1 MEYTT
6 EIINISKIN
15 EGFFIGDQ
23 FAGTNP
29 YILFQFKISHI
40 INASGTQVMN
50 NFEGIG
56 IRYLTLSWTENP
68 SQSLFDSKDEIAN
81 KIVSFIDNS
90 LNTGEGLLAHSLK
103 GQDRVCI
110 VVIIYLMKKY
120 NWTLKKSLEFL
131 SSKKKDI
138 IIPKY
143 FISQLSQFEQR
154 LLKKVGQQTS
164 GWGEEGIVKEEE
176 KVMRNTYVNGLPIP
190 KIEIEKEKKNKRG
203 KVGWSNNLVTI
214 GGPDK
219 DLLKMKTI
227 KPITSHMRIRPSKS
241 CIKNRSK
248 SENVYTSN
256 KLENDD
262 KDYSYNNISIIRTNN
277 DDFNIGKIT
286 FGPDSQFSNQL
297 EKNNDNL
304 KEEPINLSNSIK
316 ANSSQKNKAIKP
328 RANNFLKDNVNKQN
342 SNNQVNFKIINQSQN
357 HKRPLSSDKTRKNH
371 NPILQNNL
379 PGYIQDNNKFPTYTY
394 MKNSNNNDNKIIITN
409 NYEQYI
415 TNNVNN
421 IYIQNSD
428 FIQNNPRFINDI
440 NYNNSNS
447 NNYVPSKN
455 PIIRS
460 ISASQQNHNLK
471 IGNGFNSS
479 LQKKQNNNN
488 LFPPNQ
494 NHVTE

>member
-50 NFEGIG
+50 TFEGIG
-56 IRYLTLSWTENP
+56 IRYLTLSWIENP
-68 SQSLFDSKDEIAN
+68 SQLLFDSKDEIAN

-90 LNTGEGLLAHSLK
+90 LNNGEGLLAHSLK

-143 FISQLSQFEQR
+143 FIAQLSQFEQR
-154 LLKKVGQQTS
+154 LLKKVGKQSS
-164 GWGEEGIVKEEE
+164 GWGEEGILKEEE

-190 KIEIEKEKKNKRG
+190 KIEVEKEKNHNRG

-214 GGPDK
+214 GRPDK

-248 SENVYTSN
+248 SENIYTNN
-256 KLENDD
+256 KLEDD
-262 KDYSYNNISIIRTNN
+262 DRDNCYNNISIVRTNN

-286 FGPDSQFSNQL
+286 FGPGSQFSNHP
-297 EKNNDNL
+297 EGNNNK
-304 KEEPINLSNSIK
+304 KESINLTNSIK
-316 ANSSQKNKAIKP
+316 AKSNQKNKTTKP
-328 RANNFLKDNVNKQN
+328 RENNFLKNKTNKEN
-342 SNNQVNFKIINQSQN
+342 SNNPTNFKIINQSQN
-357 HKRPLSSDKTRKNH
+357 LKRPLSSDKISKNH
-371 NPILQNNL
+371 NPFFQNNL
-379 PGYIQDNNKFPTYTY
+379 PGYIQDNAKYPTYSY
-394 MKNSNNNDNKIIITN
+394 MKNQNNDDNKIIITN

-428 FIQNNPRFINDI
+428 FIQNNPKYINEI
-440 NYNNSNS
+440 NYNSS
-447 NNYVPSKN
+447 NNYVASKN

-471 IGNGFNSS
+471 IGSGFNSS
-479 LQKKQNNNN
+479 LQKKHNNNN

-494 NHVTE
+494 NHIAE